1 MTMTN
6 ANHEMTLCDK
16 TAWYADARLLAAAP
30 EMLAE
35 LKRIEQDLT
44 NCEGRSRSL
53 EDMCCDIRM
62 VLARAEGGVTIR
74 TAL

>member
-1 MTMTN
+1 MSY
-6 ANHEMTLCDK
+6 APSLKDWEGSQ

-53 EDMCCDIRM
+53 EDMCRDIRM

-74 TAL
+74 TAR